1 MINLDNAALL
11 IIDVQAK
18 LVPLIREHLKLV
30 KKINLLLNIF
40 SKLELPILLSEQ
52 YPIGLGKT
60 VSEINANSAKIL
72 KNEKTTF
79 SCWKNLDFKKN
90 LSKISKKQLILCG
103 IETHICVLQTCLD
116 LINNSFEVFVA
127 EDAVNSR
134 NEKSHLLGIERMRS
148 SGINIVSVE
157 MVLFELLGNSK
168 HKDFKELSKLIR

>member
-1 MINLDNAALL
+1 MISLDNSALL
-11 IIDVQAK
+11 IIDVQEK
-18 LVPLIREHLKLV
+18 LLPLIRENLKLV
-30 KKINLLLNIF
+30 KKINILLNIF
-40 SKLELPILLSEQ
+40 SKLKLPILLSEQ

-60 VSEINANSAKIL
+60 VSAINVNYTKVL

-79 SCWKNLDFKKN
+79 SCWKNIEFKKN
-90 LSKISKKQLILCG
+90 LSKISKKQIILCG
-103 IETHICVLQTCLD
+103 TETHICVLQTSLD
-116 LINNSFEVFVA
+116 LVNNSFEVFVA

-134 NEKSHLLGIERMRS
+134 NKKSHLLGIERMRS